1 MENLTEIRVSESQ
14 EPIVSGRE
22 LYEFLGIGTEYAK
35 WFSRM
40 VQYGFVENQNYIEV
54 IVKNDENS
62 KGSRPATDHAIKLD
76 IEKKLSMV
84 QRNEKDRQ
92 ARKYF
97 IQQV

>member
-40 VQYGFVENQNYIEV
+40 V
-54 IVKNDENS
+54 
-62 KGSRPATDHAIKLD
+62 
-76 IEKKLSMV
+76 
-84 QRNEKDRQ
+84 
-92 ARKYF
+92 
-97 IQQV
+97 